1 MTLHLIKLAVGAD
14 SPESMAGYQSARAIS
29 MDGPMDGR
37 RVVPVPTRMRPKREA
52 DLLDGGSL
60 FWVVRGEIRV
70 RQQLVALEGA
80 VDGDGR
86 AFCRILVDSRLVPV
100 RPRPQRPFQGWRYL
114 TAEQA
119 PADLATGSGGD
130 GDLPPDLARELRGIG
145 VL

>member
-14 SPESMAGYQSARAIS
+14 SPESIAGYQSARAI
-29 MDGPMDGR
+29 PRDGR
-37 RVVPVPTRMRPKREA
+37 RVIPVPTRMRPKREA

-70 RQQLVALEGA
+70 RQRLVALEGA
-80 VDGDGR
+80 TDGDGR
-86 AFCRILVDSRLVPV
+86 AFCRILVDSGLVPV
-100 RPRPQRPFQGWRYL
+100 RPRLQRPFQGWRYL

-119 PADLATGSGGD
+119 PADLATGSVGD